1 MKKENKDKL
10 KVLLENLKPVIEQ
23 YTILK
28 TVKITECVFYK
39 PKYVLTSSNNHIQY
53 SIQLKRNK
61 LIVTCF
67 GLDKMEFDRTFDNS
81 VEGIQQ
87 FNILIKELSKYANLY
102 NKMKKIEAECG
113 IMFYHDY
120 L

>member
-81 VEGIQQ
+81 IEGIQH
-87 FNILIKELSKYANLY
+87 FNILINALSKYVNLCNEIKQLETAY
-102 NKMKKIEAECG
+102 NITFCK
-113 IMFYHDY
+113 
-120 L
+120 